1 MFFATQQTTE
11 PENFI
16 SMRRIVC
23 VCVCIC
29 AFKSSLSHTK
39 NEREKTRRRIALTLA
54 ILMGNLVV
62 FFGIVSHVV
71 FHFSWV
77 SSSFNKMFVLKN
89 SISHLG
95 INTSHSFIHSQWY
108 AWFFMIIFLF
118 CLFFLEYLHCVRDGW
133 YFSFHLCCSRFLGE
147 PFPQPP
153 FSSMFFIQWIL
164 LHAPFLA
171 CLIL

>member
-16 SMRRIVC
+16 SMRRT

-29 AFKSSLSHTK
+29 AFKSSLLHTK
-39 NEREKTRRRIALTLA
+39 NDREKTRRRIALTLA

-77 SSSFNKMFVLKN
+77 SSSFNKWFVLKN

-118 CLFFLEYLHCVRDGW
+118 SLFFLEYLHCARDGW
-133 YFSFHLCCSRFLGE
+133 L
-147 PFPQPP
+147 
-153 FSSMFFIQWIL
+153 FFVPSL
-164 LHAPFLA
+164 LQSLFGWTRPAAPFF
-171 CLIL
+171 